1 MADKREQRRECM
13 RDSAY
18 RQLSVSQEAVT
29 DRSWHSLTD
38 CSYGRNNVI
47 QSDNMPK
54 KTENGEELIL
64 MTKKTTII

>member
-1 MADKREQRRECM
+1 M

-38 CSYGRNNVI
+38 CSYGRNNII
-47 QSDNMPK
+47 QNDNMPK
-54 KTENGEELIL
+54 KTENGEEMIL
-64 MTKKTTII
+64 MMKKTTIT